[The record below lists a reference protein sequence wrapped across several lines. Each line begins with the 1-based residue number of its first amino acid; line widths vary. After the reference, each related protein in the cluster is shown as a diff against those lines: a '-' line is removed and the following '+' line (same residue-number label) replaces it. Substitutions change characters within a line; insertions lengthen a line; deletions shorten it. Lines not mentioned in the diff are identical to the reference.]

1 MVSDTRVQQF
11 IDAVKIDCDEE
22 LNFEDAAKILNDIA
36 DYLLTLE
43 KIWIRMQKK
52 KDNLKNK

>member
-1 MVSDTRVQQF
+1 MVKDIRVQQF
-11 IDAVKIDCDEE
+11 IKAVKLDCDEE

-52 KDNLKNK
+52 KTQKK